1 MHRSKDHSW
10 SGVAQVMRLA
20 AVLALV
26 CAVALPV
33 AAFASSRSSKSTHT
47 GSVAKKTTDLSLMD
61 PVGTPAQVQSLLD
74 NAFGPGTV
82 KVGNLQKA
90 AQQAFKIAARPP
102 TAAETRIVENCL
114 KVSPCQLGH
123 PHGTLKLA
131 ELEDVNN
138 PYFQTYRAV
147 VALAAEREPNVK
159 SLSFEN
165 ANFSVSQALA
175 NYRSAIAQGDNVIV
189 GSFDL
194 GSVMEPVVQAA
205 AAKHITV
212 EAATQTIPTAKYN
225 GTDLAGDV
233 VANLCQYGKELINT
247 AVKSGKNLAAFTGP
261 AGNSYGAQWQ
271 PCAKTQAAAD
281 KATVQFGNTNWTPQ
295 GEQQAAAALAA
306 KGLPK
311 AVIYDYTDE
320 AFMSKFLS
328 LGDTP
333 PTMVG
338 GSDDMAAYK
347 VWKSAQGTS
356 HQFTAYEAPSE
367 VAYGYVQVHAAVA
380 EHLGIK
386 VPAHLIMPQPM
397 VNLNKIGKYYSAS
410 YPAGANFGTGLP
422 ASILRAAFAK

>member
-1 MHRSKDHSW
+1 MHRSKDHSRR
-10 SGVAQVMRLA
+10 GLARMMRPAALIALLCVM
-20 AVLALV
+20 
-26 CAVALPV
+26 ALPV
-33 AAFASSRSSKSTHT
+33 AAFASSSRTKDAST
-47 GSVAKKTTDLSLMD
+47 SD
-61 PVGTPAQVQSLLD
+61 PVGSPAQVQSLLD

-82 KVGNLQKA
+82 KIGQLQTV

-102 TAAETRIVENCL
+102 TAAETKIVENCL

-123 PHGTLKLA
+123 PNGTIKLA

-159 SLSFEN
+159 ELYFEN

-175 NYRSAIAQGDNVIV
+175 NFRSAISEGVNVIV

-194 GSVMEPVVQAA
+194 GSVMEPVVQQA
-205 AAKHITV
+205 AAKGITV
-212 EAATQTIPTAKYN
+212 EAATQTIPNAKYN

-233 VANLCQYGKELINT
+233 VANLCNYGKELVNT
-247 AVKSGKNLAAFTGP
+247 AMKSGKTVALFTGT
-261 AGNSYGAQWQ
+261 AGNAYGAQWE

-281 KATVQFGNTNWTPQ
+281 HASVVEWGNTDWTPQ
-295 GEQQAAAALAA
+295 GEQQAASALAA

-311 AVIYDYTDE
+311 SIVYDYTDE

-347 VWKSAQGTS
+347 DWKSAQGTK
-356 HQFTAYEAPSE
+356 HAFTAYEAPSE

-380 EHLGIK
+380 KHLGAS
-386 VPAHLIMPQPM
+386 VPIHLIMPQPM
-397 VNLNKIGKYYSAS
+397 VNLDKIGKYYSAS

-422 ASILRAAFAK
+422 ANILQAAFGK